1 MAQNSK
7 FTTLFVNYT
16 ASIKRYINKIAG
28 PDDIDDII
36 QETFIRTYEADLK
49 EEIKYAR
56 SFILK
61 TAKNLALNHA
71 NKWDNKY
78 SDSLDDSAVDL
89 SGLTS
94 LKFEDQFE
102 SNIYQATHD
111 NYHSHLLCF
120 LYTSG

>member
-16 ASIKRYINKIAG
+16 ANIKRYINKIVS

-56 SFILK
+56 SFMLK
-61 TAKNLALNHA
+61 TAKNLALNHV

-78 SDSLDDSAVDL
+78 NDPLDDFSDPVWRE
-89 SGLTS
+89 T
-94 LKFEDQFE
+94 
-102 SNIYQATHD
+102 
-111 NYHSHLLCF
+111 
-120 LYTSG
+120 